1 MAAAVSVDPWDQGG
15 TYTREQLE
23 GFRGPLDGN
32 GNGRPLPHEV
42 KVPAEPV
49 GACLQCQTPLRRA
62 DQKYCSGACRS
73 RWRRAHLEP
82 AEIRNGKEAETVTE
96 PGGIFPPVLP
106 GPFEQLVAVAQG
118 LPAGWRLEATMDTV
132 LLAWTRCVTE
142 PYGRPKTS
150 VT

>member
-23 GFRGPLDGN
+23 EFRGPLDGTGHGPPEVSN
-32 GNGRPLPHEV
+32 GLETP
-42 KVPAEPV
+42 PV
-49 GACLQCQTPLRRA
+49 GACLQCQTPLHRA

-118 LPAGWRLEATMDTV
+118 LPAGWRLEATADTV

>member
-1 MAAAVSVDPWDQGG
+1 MAAAASVDPWDQGG

-73 RWRRAHLEP
+73 RYRRAHLETAVSTKP
-82 AEIRNGKEAETVTE
+82 ASAHQPE
-96 PGGIFPPVLP
+96 PVALVGTATDNAIVGNC
-106 GPFEQLVAVAQG
+106 GPFEQLVAVATG
-118 LPAGWRLEATMDTV
+118 LPAGWRLEATPDTLTLV
-132 LLAWTRCVTE
+132 WTR
-142 PYGRPKTS
+142 
-150 VT
+150 